1 MDEEFKTTTSH
12 VVIRGWAESHGGKP
26 ALIVDPNRLD
36 REVGLRIDFPGK
48 TDEALLSQAH
58 QNKDAS
64 WDEFFKVFEEQ
75 QLAFDYL
82 DEPGETDLPDAY
94 RFIKREA
101 LAEKEVKSPFDPAE
115 FDRAIRGT
123 EPPFAVHDG
132 EADNPQQGEVE
143 FVETDDMQ
151 GEQSSGGDT
160 PDLSTDD
167 DITEEA
173 KKLGELEP
181 DDPQAKH
188 DRE

>member
-36 REVGLRIDFPGK
+36 RAVGLRLDFPGK
-48 TDEALLSQAH
+48 QDEALLSQAH
-58 QNKDAS
+58 HNQDVS

-82 DEPGETDLPDAY
+82 EQPGETELIDAY

-101 LAEKEVKSPFDPAE
+101 LKDKEVKSPFDPAE
-115 FDRAIRGT
+115 FDRAIRGA
-123 EPPFAVHDG
+123 EHPFAVHDG
-132 EADNPQQGEVE
+132 EVDNPQQGEVE
-143 FVETDDMQ
+143 FVEPDDVQSEQ
-151 GEQSSGGDT
+151 GSGGDT
-160 PDLSTDD
+160 PGLQTDD
-167 DITEEA
+167 DTTLEA
-173 KKLGELEP
+173 EKAGYLEK